1 MPEPNRAR
9 QLSILFAEQIGSA
22 SGLAVAQLSR
32 SIQNNIYFRQRIA
45 KEYQLSAKE
54 YQLSRSRAEPNQ
66 VVPSGALCFL
76 CEHINA
82 NYDVYGV
89 CRAWPKTMA
98 RLKKAKGDRLKG

>member
-1 MPEPNRAR
+1 MTEPNRAR

-32 SIQNNIYFRQRIA
+32 SIHNNILFV
-45 KEYQLSAKE
+45 SG
-54 YQLSRSRAEPNQ
+54 SPWNTNFRAEPNL

>member
-1 MPEPNRAR
+1 MTEPNRAR

-32 SIQNNIYFRQRIA
+32 SIQNNIYFRQRI
-45 KEYQLSAKE
+45 AKE